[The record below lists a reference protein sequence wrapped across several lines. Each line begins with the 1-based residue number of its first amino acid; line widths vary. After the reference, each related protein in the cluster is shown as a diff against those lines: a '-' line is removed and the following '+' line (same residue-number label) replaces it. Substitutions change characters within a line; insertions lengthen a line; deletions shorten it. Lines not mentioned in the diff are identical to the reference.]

1 MLFSYTGYS
10 VARSNNSDVRIE
22 KEFVMSVEQIARDF
36 ITRLN
41 DVNAAEAY
49 LTPDAVSAGGVLP
62 QPIPAREAIRL
73 MSALITAFPD
83 LKFDIQNVTVEG
95 DRATVQAIWS
105 GTHNGPLN
113 MPLPGMPSIPPT
125 GKQVSVKDL
134 YIVTVQGEKV
144 SRIEVNSPPDG
155 GIPAAL
161 GQIGVAVPGM

>member
-1 MLFSYTGYS
+1 
-10 VARSNNSDVRIE
+10 
-22 KEFVMSVEQIARDF
+22 MSVEQIARDF

-41 DVNAAEAY
+41 DVNAAESY

-62 QPIPAREAIRL
+62 QPIPAKEAISL

-95 DRATVQAIWS
+95 NQATVQAIWS
-105 GTHNGPLN
+105 GTHTGPLN

-125 GKQVSVKDL
+125 NKQISVKDT
-134 YIVTVQGEKV
+134 YIVTVQGDKV
-144 SRIEVNSPPDG
+144 SRIDVNSPSDG

>member
-10 VARSNNSDVRIE
+10 VTRPNFNNARIE
-22 KEFVMSVEQIARDF
+22 KEFAMSVEQIARDF
-36 ITRLN
+36 ITSMN

-49 LTPDAVSAGGVLP
+49 LTPDAVAAGGVLP
-62 QPIPAREAIRL
+62 QPIPAKEAISL
-73 MSALITAFPD
+73 MSALNTAFPD

-105 GTHNGPLN
+105 GTNNGDLY
-113 MPLPGMPSIPPT
+113 MLGMPSVPAT
-125 GKQVSVKDL
+125 GKHVSVKDA
-134 YIVTVQGEKV
+134 YIVSVQGDKV

-161 GQIGVAVPGM
+161 GQIGVKVGM

>member
-1 MLFSYTGYS
+1 M
-10 VARSNNSDVRIE
+10 NI
-22 KEFVMSVEQIARDF
+22 EQIASDF
-36 ITRLN
+36 ITKLN
-41 DVNAAEAY
+41 DVNAAESY
-49 LTPDAVSAGGVLP
+49 LTPDAVAAGGVLP
-62 QPIPAREAIRL
+62 QPIPAKEAISL
-73 MSALITAFPD
+73 MSALNSAFPD

-95 DRATVQAIWS
+95 NQATVQAVWS

-125 GKQVSVKDL
+125 GKGVSVKDT
-134 YIVTVQGEKV
+134 YIVTVQGDKV